1 MEIIASFVLGF
12 ALGILGTHFAYMV
25 YIHIYLTAK
34 FDALLDK
41 AERVPKS
48 LARTYQ
54 WASLMTD
61 VISYATRA
69 VTPQPE
75 QSQRSPARTV
85 KRRTMAP
92 PERIE
97 S

>member
-25 YIHIYLTAK
+25 YFHIYLTAK

-41 AERVPKS
+41 AEKVPKS

-69 VTPQPE
+69 VTPQPQT
-75 QSQRSPARTV
+75 QSEPVRTV

-97 S
+97 T